1 MLTEPEDDPRLENV
15 RDKLATLRRQ
25 IDDAEWHDK
34 PVTNA
39 QRQMAKR
46 LTNLLH
52 NGILW
57 EPKF

>member
-57 EPKF
+57 EPTF

>member
-1 MLTEPEDDPRLENV
+1 MWVEPEDDPRLV
-15 RDKLATLRRQ
+15 SVADKLSALRKL
-25 IDDAEWHDK
+25 IDEMDWADK

-39 QRQMAKR
+39 QRNEARR
-46 LTNLLH
+46 LTNMLH